1 MRPEIKDAF
10 EKAAAGHAARET
22 QRATEEKQRSKG
34 EQFAVEWDDKRE
46 QVIFP
51 AFEQI
56 RDMLMPR
63 GWTCKIRTDPPE
75 GAAVLEI
82 YKGETRTASGSI
94 KTPAITF
101 TPNAHSQ
108 EVVIHAAAMYHG
120 RGEGNV
126 PLREITADFVQA
138 QVLKFFE
145 RLVREG

>member
-1 MRPEIKDAF
+1 MLCLGLASGKRHTSSPTRHT
-10 EKAAAGHAARET
+10 KARQELL
-22 QRATEEKQRSKG
+22 QL
-34 EQFAVEWDDKRE
+34 D
-46 QVIFP
+46 
-51 AFEQI
+51 
-56 RDMLMPR
+56 
-63 GWTCKIRTDPPE
+63 
-75 GAAVLEI
+75 AAVLEI

-108 EVVIHAAAMYHG
+108 EVVIHAATMYHG

-145 RLVREG
+145 RLVGEG